1 MYSMYMKSKAPKTLT
16 QDIRL
21 SDMPIDVLTIIAV
34 RAARERSN
42 RLQKIRE
49 ILIEAAR
56 KFEAEEAQK

>member
-1 MYSMYMKSKAPKTLT
+1 MYSMCMKSKAPKTLT